1 MIELPENIVLSENI
15 PYCSIKYSMNVD
27 VNSLPQVTSPER
39 AYEYLLQVWD
49 MDTINYKE
57 EFIVLLLNN
66 AKRVLGWAKISS
78 GGSTAT
84 IVEPVMVFQV
94 ALLTHANSIILA
106 HNHPSG
112 RMEASMSDIALT
124 KKIHEIGGVLGV
136 SIDDHLVISSQ
147 SYLSFREQKIL
158 TQA

>member
-27 VNSLPQVTSPER
+27 VNSLPQVTSPEK
-39 AYEYLLQVWD
+39 AYEYLLHIWD

-57 EFIVLLLNN
+57 EFIILLLNN

-78 GGSTAT
+78 GGSSAT
-84 IVEPVMVFQV
+84 IVEPAMVFQV
-94 ALLTHANSIILA
+94 ALLTHANSVILA

-112 RMEASMSDIALT
+112 RMEASMSDIALSN
-124 KKIHEIGGVLGV
+124 KITEIGKILGIIV
-136 SIDDHLVISSQ
+136 EDHLIMTRFNFLSMKSQ
-147 SYLSFREQKIL
+147 KLL
-158 TQA
+158 

>member
-1 MIELPENIVLSENI
+1 MIELPENIILSENI

-27 VNSLPQVTSPER
+27 VNSLPQVTSPEK
-39 AYEYLLQVWD
+39 AYEYLLQIWD

-57 EFIVLLLNN
+57 EFVVLLLNN

-78 GGSTAT
+78 GGSSAT
-84 IVEPVMVFQV
+84 IVEPAMVFQV
-94 ALLTHANSIILA
+94 ALLTHASSIILA

-124 KKIHEIGGVLGV
+124 KKIARIGNLM
-136 SIDDHLVISSQ
+136 SIEVDDHLIISSALFT
-147 SYLSFREQKIL
+147 SLRRKELF
-158 TQA
+158 